1 MSQDLNKDIR
11 DFFIKIGEDIKRA
24 FDECCPCN
32 CLNNK
37 NKIIAS
43 EISDI
48 ENQITQDINKIYDN
62 TLKSDNI
69 NGTHVII
76 DIDECNDCNDCNNQV
91 EEFKL
96 EENVIVKRKQT
107 FYYDC
112 SEFIGRTIDEGENKD
127 NINENKFNGEFEFE
141 TKCESPII
149 EDDFVI
155 IF

>member
-1 MSQDLNKDIR
+1 MSRDLNKDIR
-11 DFFIKIGEDIKRA
+11 EFFIKIGEDIKRT

-76 DIDECNDCNDCNNQV
+76 DDCNECYNHYNQV
-91 EEFKL
+91 EEYKL

-112 SEFIGRTIDEGENKD
+112 SEFIGRTIDDGENED
-127 NINENKFNGEFEFE
+127 NINENSFDGEFE

>member
-1 MSQDLNKDIR
+1 MSKDLNKEIR

-48 ENQITQDINKIYDN
+48 ENQITQDIYKLNN
-62 TLKSDNI
+62 ANCTE
-69 NGTHVII
+69 VII
-76 DIDECNDCNDCNNQV
+76 DVNSDMNECDLDV

-112 SEFIGRTIDEGENKD
+112 SEFIGRIDEGENKD
-127 NINENKFNGEFEFE
+127 NINENKFDGEFE

>member
-1 MSQDLNKDIR
+1 MSQDLNKEIR
-11 DFFIKIGEDIKRA
+11 DFFIKIGEDIKKA

-32 CLNNK
+32 CMNNK
-37 NKIIAS
+37 NKIIAKK
-43 EISDI
+43 ISDV
-48 ENQITQDINKIYDN
+48 ENQITQDIHKLNNPNCTD
-62 TLKSDNI
+62 
-69 NGTHVII
+69 VII
-76 DIDECNDCNDCNNQV
+76 DMDDDTGDCDLDI

-112 SEFIGRTIDEGENKD
+112 SDFKEQIDENIEEN
-127 NINENKFNGEFEFE
+127 IENDRNQLDDEFE
-141 TKCESPII
+141 TKSDPPII